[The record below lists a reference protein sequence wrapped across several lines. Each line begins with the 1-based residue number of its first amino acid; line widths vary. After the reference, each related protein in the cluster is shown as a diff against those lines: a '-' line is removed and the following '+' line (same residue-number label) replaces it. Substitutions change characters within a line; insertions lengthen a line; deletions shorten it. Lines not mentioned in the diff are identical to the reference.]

1 MYSPEGFY
9 SRITQI
15 SSVFV
20 SSCCYCRLEQD
31 VVSRVSRESR
41 VSHPASRPGTN
52 SDANHFGPATEEEM
66 EADLMR
72 IDATEED
79 QEVTSRFRA
88 GFTMGELQSSAIPNS
103 VIPSNVRFLSYEN
116 MKKSVTCSPATMQH
130 PWVQGALAVTGK
142 LRKEI
147 MDLKQQVNKL
157 EEENRILRGIIA
169 KNITSPSPK
178 REI

>member
-1 MYSPEGFY
+1 M
-9 SRITQI
+9 
-15 SSVFV
+15 SSQESVG
-20 SSCCYCRLEQD
+20 
-31 VVSRVSRESR
+31 ESR
-41 VSHPASRPGTN
+41 VSNPAPEPMAN
-52 SDANHFGPATEEEM
+52 SDADHLGPATEEEM

-72 IDATEED
+72 VDAMED
-79 QEVTSRFRA
+79 QEVTSRLRA

-116 MKKSVTCSPATMQH
+116 MKRSVTCSPAAMQH
-130 PWVQGALAVTGK
+130 PWVKGALAITGK

-169 KNITSPSPK
+169 KKITTPTMK
-178 REI
+178 KET

>member
-1 MYSPEGFY
+1 MTYPTPRS
-9 SRITQI
+9 T
-15 SSVFV
+15 
-20 SSCCYCRLEQD
+20 
-31 VVSRVSRESR
+31 
-41 VSHPASRPGTN
+41 TN
-52 SDANHFGPATEEEM
+52 NHVDPFGPATEEEM

-72 IDATEED
+72 IDAMED

-116 MKKSVTCSPATMQH
+116 MRKSVPCSPAAMQH

-147 MDLKQQVNKL
+147 MDLKQQVNKI
-157 EEENRILRGIIA
+157 EEENHILRGIIA
-169 KNITSPSPK
+169 KKITTPTLK
-178 REI
+178 KET

>member
-1 MYSPEGFY
+1 M
-9 SRITQI
+9 
-15 SSVFV
+15 SSQESVG
-20 SSCCYCRLEQD
+20 
-31 VVSRVSRESR
+31 ESR
-41 VSHPASRPGTN
+41 VSNPAPEPRAN
-52 SDANHFGPATEEEM
+52 SDADHLGPATEEEM

-72 IDATEED
+72 VDAMED
-79 QEVTSRFRA
+79 QEVTSLLRA

-116 MKKSVTCSPATMQH
+116 MKKSVTCSPAAMQH

-142 LRKEI
+142 LLKEI

-169 KNITSPSPK
+169 RNITSPSPK
-178 REI
+178 ET